1 MKYKCIDCGKE
12 VELDLRTAKK
22 IICPFC
28 GHRILKKAR
37 PPVARAVVSR

>member
-1 MKYKCIDCGKE
+1 MYKCLGCGKE

-28 GHRILKKAR
+28 GHRILKKMRPIVGKKVQAR
-37 PPVARAVVSR
+37 